1 MKRNKSYWVSLLLTV
16 TTFPVLGS
24 CAELAIN
31 PPTNNSESSSESSE
45 SEQNSQSELFSER
58 SNNGE
63 RTSNRPLN
71 PTADDRNFITEVVED
86 VSPAVVRVDVE
97 RVVQTELPEIFENPF
112 FERFFGDAIP
122 DSAPER
128 RQEGVGSGFIVSSD
142 GQILTNSHVVNNADT
157 VMVELRDGRSFE
169 GEVLGE
175 DPLTDMAVIKIDAD
189 NLPTVPLGDSE
200 AVRPGQWAIAIGN
213 PLGLEETVTVG
224 VISATG
230 RSSSAIGVSDKRV
243 QFIQTDAAI
252 NPGNSGGPLLNARG
266 EVIAINTAIIGQAQG
281 LGFAIP
287 INTAREVAQQIVETG
302 RVEYPYVGIRMATL
316 TPEIKRRLQQ
326 QFAQRGVELESDSG
340 VVIVE
345 VVEGSPA
352 ARSRLR
358 PGDIIKELNGQ
369 AVTESAEVQRLV
381 EQQEIGDE
389 VTMLIERN
397 GETQEMTVEL
407 DALPVEDQN

>member
-31 PPTNNSESSSESSE
+31 PPTNNSESSSQSSE

>member
-16 TTFPVLGS
+16 TTMPFLGS
-24 CAELAIN
+24 CTELAVN
-31 PPTNNSESSSESSE
+31 SPENNSESSPE
-45 SEQNSQSELFSER
+45 SEENPQSELFSDTA
-58 SNNGE
+58 NNGE
-63 RTSNRPLN
+63 PTSDRSLT
-71 PTADDRNFITEVVED
+71 PTADDQNFITEVVED
-86 VSPAVVRVDVE
+86 VSPAVVRVNVE
-97 RVVQTELPEIFENPF
+97 RVVETDLPEFFDNPF
-112 FERFFGDAIP
+112 FERFFGDSIP
-122 DSAPER
+122 QPPEQR

-175 DPLTDMAVIKIDAD
+175 DPLTDMAVIQIEAQD
-189 NLPTVPLGDSE
+189 LPTVPLGDSE

-230 RSSSAIGVSDKRV
+230 RPSSALGVSDKRV

-281 LGFAIP
+281 LGFAVP
-287 INTAREVAQQIVETG
+287 INTARDVAQQIVETG
-302 RVEYPYVGIRMATL
+302 QVEYPYVGIRMATL
-316 TPEIKRRLQQ
+316 TPELKRRLEQ
-326 QFAQRGVELESDSG
+326 QFAQRGIEIESDSG

-358 PGDIIKELNGQ
+358 PGDIIKELDGQ
-369 AVTESAEVQRLV
+369 SVTESEEVQRLV

-389 VTMLIERN
+389 VTMLIERG
-397 GETQEMTVEL
+397 GETEEITVEL
-407 DALPVEDQN
+407 EALPVEDQR

>member
-1 MKRNKSYWVSLLLTV
+1 MKRNKRYWFSLLLTV
-16 TTFPVLGS
+16 TTIPLLGS
-24 CAELAIN
+24 CAELAVN
-31 PPTNNSESSSESSE
+31 SPTNNSESSPESSE
-45 SEQNSQSELFSER
+45 PEENSQSELFSES
-58 SNNGE
+58 SNNGD
-63 RTSNRPLN
+63 TANRPLN
-71 PTADDRNFITEVVED
+71 PTAEDQNFITEVVENT
-86 VSPAVVRVDVE
+86 SPAVVRVDVE
-97 RVVQTELPEIFENPF
+97 RVVETELPEIFNNPF

-122 DSAPER
+122 DTPPER

-157 VMVELRDGRSFE
+157 VMIELRDGRSFE

-175 DPLTDMAVIKIDAD
+175 DPLTDMAVIKIDAED
-189 NLPTVPLGDSE
+189 LPTIPLGDSD

-230 RSSSAIGVSDKRV
+230 RPGSAIGVSDKRV

-281 LGFAIP
+281 LGFAVP
-287 INTAREVAQQIVETG
+287 INTARDVAQQIVETG
-302 RVEYPYVGIRMATL
+302 RVEYPYVGIRMASL
-316 TPEIKRRLQQ
+316 TPEIKRRLEE
-326 QFAQRGVELESDSG
+326 QFARQGIEIESDSG

-352 ARSRLR
+352 ARSRLQ

-369 AVTESAEVQRLV
+369 TVTESEEVQRLV
-381 EQQEIGDE
+381 EQQNIGDE
-389 VTMLIERN
+389 VTLLIERA
-397 GETQEMTVEL
+397 GDTEEITVEL
-407 DALPVEDQN
+407 EALPVEDQR